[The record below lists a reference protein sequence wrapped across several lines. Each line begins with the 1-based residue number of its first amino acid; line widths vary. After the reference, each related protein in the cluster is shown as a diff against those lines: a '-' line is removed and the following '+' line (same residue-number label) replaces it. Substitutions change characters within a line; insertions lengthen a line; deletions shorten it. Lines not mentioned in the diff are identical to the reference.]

1 MSKLL
6 ETIRKSGYWK
16 VVIRPSTFDRK
27 RVLDNGTLAH
37 IIRRNAVS
45 YKGWDFP
52 HIEGSGAFE
61 EGPDWIGQEIDWK
74 PILELWRFYQS
85 GQFVHYFG
93 MVEAWDENPAGKL
106 FPPSDGRCRAELRVE
121 SVVARFTE
129 IFELAARLSFT
140 EAGDASMRLE
150 ISVGNM
156 ENCVL
161 LTLPQQRGEPTWI
174 PRSVKPSVTFTSEL
188 SSTDL
193 VTERR
198 ELALGSAVEFFK
210 CFKWNPPVELL
221 RDVQAANLGSGQ
233 SQLVGQFLR

>member
-6 ETIRKSGYWK
+6 ETIRKRGYWK
-16 VVIRPSTFDRK
+16 VVIRPSTFDGR
-27 RVLDNGTLAH
+27 RVLDNGILAH

-52 HIEGSGAFE
+52 HIEGSGAVE
-61 EGPDWIGQEIDWK
+61 QGPDWIGQEIDWK

-93 MVEAWDENPAGKL
+93 MVEAWDENSAGKL
-106 FPPSDGRCRAELRVE
+106 FPPSDEHCRAELRVE

-150 ISVGNM
+150 ISAGNI

-161 LTLPQQRGEPTWI
+161 LTLPRQRGPLAQVLA
-174 PRSVKPSVTFTSEL
+174 PVKPLVTFISEL

-193 VTERR
+193 VTDRR

-210 CFKWNPPVELL
+210 CFKWDPPIELL

-233 SQLVGQFLR
+233 SQPVGQFLR